1 MKKRV
6 FKSTKATGLSKLAR
20 EQGVTRQAVFN
31 RAKYRRNMA
40 AGLCPC
46 GQEKRDWNAKLGKPY
61 SQGPKCRKRHNER
74 MKLRMRA
81 AYQEKRNGE
90 SGKRKLPL
98 F

>member
-1 MKKRV
+1 
-6 FKSTKATGLSKLAR
+6 
-20 EQGVTRQAVFN
+20 VFN
-31 RAKYRRNMA
+31 RAQRRIRLA

-61 SQGPKCRKRHNER
+61 SQGPKCRQAHNYR

-81 AYQEKRNGE
+81 AAARARHTK
-90 SGKRKLPL
+90 KKPAL